1 MKQIILV
8 LLCTGLLGA
17 ADFPEKR
24 GSVNDFANVIPAEY
38 EEQIEALAIQVFN
51 KTRVAIVVCT
61 MPTIADADYKQYANE
76 LYSHWGIGVKGEDR
90 GLLIFNVV
98 DVRKLYI
105 EVGYG
110 VEGFIPDA
118 VAGDIYREQ
127 LVPHLREGDYGGGFL
142 AAAQAIAG
150 LVAKEYNVT
159 FDGTAGQPPVR
170 VRSRRSTSPFTL
182 FCILVALMIILA
194 SARRGG
200 LLPWLVAAGSSGG
213 SRSRH
218 DSHWGG
224 FGGGSWGG
232 GSFGG
237 GFGGGGFS
245 GGGFG
250 GFGGGS
256 SGGGGAGGGY

>member
-8 LLCTGLLGA
+8 LLCAGLLAA
-17 ADFPEKR
+17 ADFPEKV
-24 GSVNDFANVIPAEY
+24 GSVNDFANVIPDRY
-38 EEQIEALAIQVFN
+38 KQQIENLAIEVFN

-61 MPTIADADYKQYANE
+61 MPTIGDADYRQYANE

-90 GLLIFNVV
+90 GVLIFNVV
-98 DVRKLYI
+98 DIRKIYI
-105 EVGYG
+105 ETGYG

-118 VAGDIYREQ
+118 VAGDIYRQ
-127 LVPHLREGDYGGGFL
+127 ILVPNFRQGDFGAGFL
-142 AAAQAIAG
+142 EAVQAIAR
-150 LVAKEYNVT
+150 LAAKEYNVT
-159 FDGTAGQPPVR
+159 FDGTPGESALRHRKSQPV
-170 VRSRRSTSPFTL
+170 SLSTL
-182 FCILVALMIILA
+182 ICIFIAIMFMVIAA
-194 SARRGG
+194 SRGG
-200 LLPWLVAAGSSGG
+200 LLPWLVAAGSAGG
-213 SRSRH
+213 HRSHR
-218 DSHWGG
+218 DNHWGG